1 METPNV
7 SGDNILAYAFWHWPQ
22 ASADRTAYEAAQV
35 EFQRSLAAAPS
46 PGFIRSASYAI
57 AGAPWANQGGNA
69 YQDWYM
75 VRGTTALDP
84 LDEAAVNA
92 GRKGVHDAAASL
104 AAAGTAGLYKFRLGD
119 LPNEVRWSHW
129 FAKPSGMSYGHL
141 FAAVEPALA
150 PVGGSLWVRKMTLGP
165 SPEFCVLARQPAV
178 LAPQFQLFA
187 IPLRPVWEGADAELA
202 AR

>member
-22 ASADRTAYEAAQV
+22 PSADRNTYEAAQLQ
-35 EFQRSLAAAPS
+35 FQRSLAAAPS

-57 AGAPWANQGGNA
+57 VGAPWANDGGDA

-84 LDEAAVNA
+84 LDEAAITA
-92 GRKGVHDAAASL
+92 SRKAPHDAAASL
-104 AAAGTAGLYKFRLGD
+104 AAGGTAGLYRLRLG
-119 LPNEVRWSHW
+119 EVPSEARWSHW
-129 FAKPSGMSYGHL
+129 FSKPDGLTYSQL
-141 FAAVEPALA
+141 FAAIEPALS

-165 SPEFCVLARQPAV
+165 SPEFCVLARQPAQ
-178 LAPQFQLFA
+178 LAPQFHLFA
-187 IPLRPVWEGADAELA
+187 IALRPVWEGASVEMA